1 MAPFYGAFI
10 LLEDRDPQGG
20 CSVMFTILTT
30 WISERIITV
39 TAVSVLTVA
48 AVPTTLIIVSHDDH
62 NTIAVVQPADEH
74 NKVVLVS
81 AVKKAGD
88 AVIAKLN
95 TAEST
100 CATQVTQVVNTSKVA
115 AKVQPKLAT
124 AKAQIHGS
132 VAPLVAAIKTD
143 QERFA
148 HLTFVTPQDEENELA
163 EFNLIQ
169 VIALGDGHSTGTI
182 MVSCQTVL
190 ITITQ
195 TIQITV
201 IETTP
206 EIGRASCRERV

>member
-10 LLEDRDPQGG
+10 LLEDRDPRGG

-74 NKVVLVS
+74 SKVVLVS

-88 AVIAKLN
+88 AVIARLN
-95 TAEST
+95 TAEAGCT
-100 CATQVTQVVNTSKVA
+100 TQVTQAVTTSKVA
-115 AKVQPKLAT
+115 AKVQPQLTT
-124 AKAQIHGS
+124 AKSQIHGS
-132 VAPLVAAIKTD
+132 VAPVVAAIKAD
-143 QERFA
+143 EDRFA

-163 EFNLIQ
+163 HLKLIE
-169 VIALGDGHSTGTI
+169 VIALGDGHSSGTI
-182 MVSCQTVL
+182 TVTCQTVV
-190 ITITQ
+190 ITIQ
-195 TIQITV
+195 ETIQITV
-201 IETTP
+201 IEETP
-206 EIGRASCRERV
+206 TVCKTKDEDD